1 MIVVY
6 DSSEIR
12 IHGGRGAAVA
22 VRTAPAAAAGDE
34 NERAW
39 REGEEK

>member
-1 MIVVY
+1 MLFLLLCATMIVVY

-22 VRTAPAAAAGDE
+22 GANGS
-34 NERAW
+34 
-39 REGEEK
+39 GGGGG